1 MLLTKTNIV
10 FKNNN
15 CDINKKII
23 SEDDMFLNT
32 LINKMLIREKDGK
45 YENKKRY

>member
-15 CDINKKII
+15 RDINKKII
-23 SEDDMFLNT
+23 SESDIFLNA